1 MRRVDGQWRWFY
13 SRDKVFR
20 RTPDGRL
27 HKIIGVAQD
36 ITDRKQAEIDLQIA
50 NERFELA
57 AAAVNCLI
65 YDWDLQN
72 GRVERTCGLTQILGY
87 SLEEA
92 EPTAQW
98 WQELV
103 NPQDFAKVNSGEAW
117 ENFASN
123 GRYCDQ
129 YRVRHQNGNYIWVED
144 RGIAVKD
151 NDGNIIRIIGTTTD
165 ISDRKKAEI
174 ELQESAERLKLAQSA
189 ANAGCWDWDIVN
201 NRVTWSEEYYDLYG
215 LDSTILPSYQNWL
228 DSIREEDREQAD
240 RQVREAI
247 EQQSEINIEFR
258 IQHPIK
264 GIRWLNAIG
273 STFYNPEGKPIQM
286 IGITLDITDRKQA
299 ELALRQSQEC
309 LQRMVDTAPIG
320 IGIGNS
326 KGEVLGINDTLLQMY
341 GYTRQEYEQQGMNW
355 QDYTLP
361 EYAEMDR
368 QAIKQLQQFGT
379 IAPAEKEIRR
389 KDNTHLLVSISAT
402 RWKDDTDE
410 HVAFL
415 VDLSDRKHIEET
427 LQEKEQQLRLALE
440 AADMVA
446 YRWDI
451 ASDRAIQSPN
461 VDRVF
466 GLPLGTTIQ
475 TGTEFFSLIHP
486 EDRERVIKAID
497 DAIAGRQD
505 YRTEFRL
512 VCPDGNVRWMAD
524 RGWMSFDRS
533 GTKAICLRGVIF
545 DITARKESE
554 LLLSKNVAI
563 LNAINNATSTLIFA
577 KDLSGK
583 VIVANPATISL
594 IGKPESEIIGYT
606 DLEFL
611 SDREQAERMM
621 SNDRRVMETG
631 QIEVFEETLDLP
643 EGKRTFLTTKSPY
656 RDKAGNIIG
665 VIGVATDITK
675 RKQTQQ
681 KLAQQAQLLDLA
693 DEGIF
698 VRDLNSRITYWNHGA
713 EQMYGWTSKEA
724 IRQVSYTLLKTKFAI
739 AAAKG
744 GSEETHSSFSG
755 TDLNAILLQT
765 GHWEGELIHTRRNGE
780 QITID
785 SRQIL
790 MRDEQGNPTG
800 ILQVNRDITERK
812 RIEIALRQNEERL
825 RSFFEANVIGV
836 IYGDVYGNIHGNIHT
851 ANDEFLR
858 IVGYSREVLEAGGLS
873 WINITP
879 PEYLPLD
886 RERVAEARATGACT
900 PYEKEY
906 IRADGSRVP
915 VLVGYGLVGEAREES
930 VAFVLDLSDRKQ
942 AEINLRESE
951 ERLRLATT
959 GADLGMWFWYLPKN
973 ELIWTDKCKALF
985 GLSLDTQISYEVF
998 LKCLH
1003 PDDRDRTHEAVN
1015 RSLAEKIDYDIE
1027 YRTVWLDGS
1036 IHWIAARGKGFYD
1049 TQGNA
1054 IRMMGTVQDITAR
1067 KQSEEALRRSEEFNR
1082 RILDSSKDCI
1092 KVVDLEGRLL
1102 YLNAGGQELMEIED
1116 LTLYLKKDWI
1126 CFWQDEDRES
1136 VQEAIAIAAA
1146 GGIGK
1151 FEGCCPTAKGNPKWW
1166 EVVISPILDAAG
1178 QTERLLSIS
1187 RDVTARKKREEERV
1201 ELLIRE
1207 QTAREESERANRV
1220 KDEFLAILSHELRS
1234 PLNPILGWTQMLQT
1248 YQFDA
1253 DKIKQGITTIDRN
1266 AKLLNQLIDDLL
1278 DVNRILRGK
1287 LTLNV
1292 ASVNLAFAIEAAIET
1307 VRNAAIAKS
1316 ISIQTNLLP
1325 VGKVSGDSGRLQQI
1339 VGNLLSNAVK
1349 FTPNGGCIEIKLEQ
1363 IEQGSRG
1370 AEEQGSRGA
1379 GKNAGSSIS
1388 SASGPLS
1395 PSAPQPL
1402 GLSAYSYAKIT
1413 VSDTGK
1419 GIAPEFLPY
1428 IFEHFRQADASV
1440 TRNHGGLGLGLAIV
1454 RYLVELHGGEVIAE
1468 SLGVD
1473 RGATFTVTLPLL
1485 NQQPESD
1492 KQDNLSDYELDL
1504 TGVRVLVVDDEPDT
1518 REFLAIALEQ
1528 YQAEVMAVSSAME
1541 VSSALRTFQPNI
1553 LVSDIGM
1560 PGIDGY
1566 TLLRSI
1572 RSLPP
1577 EQGGQIPAIALT
1589 AYAREED
1596 SQQALSAGFQV
1607 HLAKPIEPHLL
1618 AETIFLLSC

>member
-1 MRRVDGQWRWFY
+1 LSVNQAIAQHNIYQNGQVIELLGYTSEEIQAMGNQLLSQLMHPEDLVRLREHFERLNLTQPNKILGFEYRMRRVDGQWRWFY

-286 IGITLDITDRKQA
+286 IGIT
-299 ELALRQSQEC
+299 
-309 LQRMVDTAPIG
+309 
-320 IGIGNS
+320 
-326 KGEVLGINDTLLQMY
+326 
-341 GYTRQEYEQQGMNW
+341 
-355 QDYTLP
+355 
-361 EYAEMDR
+361 
-368 QAIKQLQQFGT
+368 
-379 IAPAEKEIRR
+379 
-389 KDNTHLLVSISAT
+389 
-402 RWKDDTDE
+402 
-410 HVAFL
+410 FL

-724 IRQVSYTLLKTKFAI
+724 IGQVSYTLLKTKFAI

-836 IYGDVYGNIHGNIHT
+836 IYGDVYGNIHT

-942 AEINLRESE
+942 AESKLRESE

-998 LKCLH
+998 LNCLH

-1036 IHWIAARGKGFYD
+1036 IHWIAARAKGFYD
-1049 TQGNA
+1049 EQGNA
-1054 IRMMGTVQDITAR
+1054 IRMMGTAQDITAR
-1067 KQSEEALRRSEEFNR
+1067 KQA
-1082 RILDSSKDCI
+1082 
-1092 KVVDLEGRLL
+1092 
-1102 YLNAGGQELMEIED
+1102 
-1116 LTLYLKKDWI
+1116 
-1126 CFWQDEDRES
+1126 
-1136 VQEAIAIAAA
+1136 
-1146 GGIGK
+1146 
-1151 FEGCCPTAKGNPKWW
+1151 
-1166 EVVISPILDAAG
+1166 
-1178 QTERLLSIS
+1178 
-1187 RDVTARKKREEERV
+1187 EEERA
-1201 ELLIRE
+1201 ELLVRE
-1207 QTAREESERANRV
+1207 QAAREESERANRV

-1419 GIAPEFLPY
+1419 GIASEFLPY

-1485 NQQPESD
+1485 NEQPESNE
-1492 KQDNLSDYELDL
+1492 QDDLSNYELDL

-1528 YQAEVMAVSSAME
+1528 YQAEVMAVSSARE
-1541 VSSALRTFQPNI
+1541 VSSSLRTFQPHI

-1572 RSLPP
+1572 RSLPS